1 MGRSADTLPKALRTL
16 RLASVELVLGTNI
29 LETKA
34 IGKGSLEAVMAASKL
49 RNVSSFMSSSLVSS
63 FSRRLKYE

>member
-34 IGKGSLEAVMAASKL
+34 IGEAIGETVTF
-49 RNVSSFMSSSLVSS
+49 VHSSIRCRA
-63 FSRRLKYE
+63 RRKKK